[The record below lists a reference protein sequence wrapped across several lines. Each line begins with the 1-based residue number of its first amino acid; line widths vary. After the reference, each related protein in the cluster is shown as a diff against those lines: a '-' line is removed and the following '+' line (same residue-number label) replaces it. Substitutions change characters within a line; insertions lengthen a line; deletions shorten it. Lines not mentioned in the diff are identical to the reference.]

1 MATYTKRGNSYRIR
15 ASAGYTVTGK
25 QVQPSMTWTPA
36 PSMTQKQI
44 EKELM
49 RQLVLFDEQCSGWA
63 TNGHV
68 KFEEFAKQWFR
79 EYAEKYLEPRTIENY
94 HSLEARTYVAIG
106 HLYMDKVTPREIQKF
121 INKLGENGAHSKKKD
136 SGLAPKTIK
145 NYLSFISTVFAYAV
159 KMGMLDKNPCSV
171 VTAPTLRQGEKK
183 CYDLETTQK
192 FLDAL
197 AEAPLKYQV
206 FFTLAIFGGYR
217 REELCGFE
225 FSDMDFENCTATV
238 NRVSLYSPTE
248 GIFTGPP
255 KTEKSQRT
263 LKLPAFI
270 FGLIKKLRAEQTERR
285 LIMGDAWHESGR
297 LFTKQDG
304 SPTQPHF
311 AYQWLQRFCKEHDL
325 PFYGIH
331 QFRHL
336 NATLLINNH
345 EDIKTVSAA
354 LGHSQTTT
362 TLNIYT
368 HAFATAQAKASQA
381 IADQLPIKFGAKEA

>member
-1 MATYTKRGNSYRIR
+1 M
-15 ASAGYTVTGK
+15 
-25 QVQPSMTWTPA
+25 
-36 PSMTQKQI
+36 I
-44 EKELM
+44 E
-49 RQLVLFDEQCSGWA
+49 
-63 TNGHV
+63 
-68 KFEEFAKQWFR
+68 
-79 EYAEKYLEPRTIENY
+79 
-94 HSLEARTYVAIG
+94 
-106 HLYMDKVTPREIQKF
+106 
-121 INKLGENGAHSKKKD
+121 
-136 SGLAPKTIK
+136 
-145 NYLSFISTVFAYAV
+145 
-159 KMGMLDKNPCSV
+159 KNPCQV
-171 VTAPTLRQGEKK
+171 VTAPALRQEEKK

-197 AEAPLKYQV
+197 TEAPLKYQV

-225 FSDMDFENCTATV
+225 FRDMDFKNFTATV
-238 NRVSLYSPTE
+238 NRVSLYSPAK

-270 FGLIKKLRAEQTERR
+270 FDLIKRLRAEQAEQR
-285 LIMGDAWHESGR
+285 LLLGDQWHESGR

-311 AYQWLQRFCKEHDL
+311 AYQWLQRFCKEQGF

-368 HAFATAQAKASQA
+368 HAFSTAQARASQA
-381 IADQLPIKFGAKEA
+381 IADQLPVKFNAKRA